1 MRRTGRPGRA
11 GALAGVALA
20 VASVLLGGGSATA
33 ADRLQP
39 PGEPTTNPSG
49 TCVSEGELPWI
60 GVTDL
65 VELKVR
71 ADESADA
78 EDRPAV
84 RFVLRQTGVQDP
96 LSDMTVGAS
105 GGSLAVARVP
115 SELVAEGG
123 EFWWQSRMESGSEH
137 SAWTTPCGF
146 RTDYTRPGAPLVEFT
161 DLDAH
166 PRGAP
171 PGTVRTVRFTLPE
184 GTEATHVCF
193 DPMREVYACRA
204 DHGVPIGP
212 DGTADTTFVTPEW
225 TGPNQFFARAVDRAG
240 NQSDR
245 TILSYWVTYPPAAPF
260 GDYTGDG
267 RPDLLGVAT
276 DGRLTLRAGLATGG
290 FAEAA
295 ATADERDWS
304 DATLARA
311 GMLLNRYG
319 AHEHND
325 QRNDIL
331 ALRDG
336 KLLAYPGDGEGGFG
350 AAEEIVG
357 YDWSAVTDIAV
368 SRHPER
374 TPMLLAAEGDRVL
387 VFELYSTDYLYVS
400 EPSVVMQEGW
410 SSKSAWFSDEVNEV
424 GAPFLHVRDEN
435 GGSLEQFPLRHG
447 DTQWWDLGTPVTLA
461 EQGWAAADRPHFAV
475 IGDLDGDGVSDVVAA
490 DGSGA
495 LHLHP
500 LTAQGVPTS
509 PSALPGPPG
518 DHHRFF

>member
-1 MRRTGRPGRA
+1 MRRTGRPGGA

-33 ADRLQP
+33 ADRPQP
-39 PGEPTTNPSG
+39 PGEPTTHPSG
-49 TCVSEGELPWI
+49 SCVSGGELPWI
-60 GVTDL
+60 GRTDL

-71 ADESADA
+71 VDESADA
-78 EDRPAV
+78 EDSPAV
-84 RFVLRQTGVQDP
+84 RFVLRRTGVQDP
-96 LSDMTVGAS
+96 LSEVTVGAS

-115 SELVAEGG
+115 SELVPEGG
-123 EFWWQSRMESGSEH
+123 EFWWQARLESGSGH
-137 SAWTTPCGF
+137 SDWTTPCGF

-161 DLDAH
+161 DLDEH

-184 GTEATHVCF
+184 GTEATHMCF
-193 DPMREVYACRA
+193 DPRREMGACTA
-204 DHGVPIGP
+204 DRGVPVGP
-212 DGTADTTFVTPEW
+212 GGTADTTFVTPES
-225 TGPNQFFARAVDRAG
+225 TGPNWLHAVAVDRAG

-245 TILSYWVTYPPAAPF
+245 TVVPYLVTYPPAAPF

-267 RPDLLGVAT
+267 RPDLLGVAS

-295 ATADERDWS
+295 ETADGRDWS

-311 GMLLNRYG
+311 GWLLNRYG
-319 AHEHND
+319 AHETND

-336 KLLAYPGDGEGGFG
+336 KLLAHPGDGEGGFG
-350 AAEEIVG
+350 AAQEIVG

-374 TPMLLAAEGDRVL
+374 TPMLLAAEGDRL
-387 VFELYSTDYLYVS
+387 LLFELYSTDYLYVS
-400 EPSVVMQEGW
+400 EPSVVVREGW
-410 SSKSAWFSDEVNEV
+410 SAKSAWFSDEVNEV
-424 GAPFLHVRDEN
+424 GAPFLQVRDEN
-435 GGSLEQFPLRHG
+435 GGALEQFPLRYG

-461 EQGWAAADRPHFAV
+461 GQGWAAADRPRFAV
-475 IGDLDGDGVSDVVAA
+475 IGDLDGDGASDMVAA

-495 LHLHP
+495 LQLHP
-500 LTAQGVPTS
+500 LTGRGVPAG
-509 PSALPGPPG
+509 PSALPGPTG
-518 DHHRFF
+518 DHHGFF